1 MTKDE
6 LKSMIDSTIA
16 TNGKGEITGEAL
28 NLALKAIVDA
38 MGSGSTEVVK
48 TPGGDIALT
57 PAELAANAEAYE
69 RIYGT
74 LSAGLGVSVLMVA
87 TGGDTAGQYMVPI
100 GMMLSE
106 GAVML
111 ISFSGTITLSSDGS
125 VTDA

>member
-6 LKSMIDSTIA
+6 LKQMIDSTIA

-48 TPGGDIALT
+48 VPGGDIALT
-57 PAELAANAEAYE
+57 PAELAANAETYE

-87 TGGDTAGQYMVPI
+87 TGGDTAGQYMVPM

-106 GAVML
+106 GAVVLM
-111 ISFSGTITLSSDGS
+111 SFSGTVTLASDGS
-125 VTDA
+125 VTTA

>member
-6 LKSMIDSTIA
+6 LKQMIDSTIA

-48 TPGGDIALT
+48 VPGGDIALT

-69 RIYGT
+69 RISEA
-74 LSAGLGVSVLMVA
+74 LSAGYGVSVLTVA
-87 TGGDTAGQYMVPI
+87 TSGELAGQYIVP
-100 GMMLSE
+100 LSIALSD
-106 GAVML
+106 GAVSLMSL
-111 ISFSGTITLSSDGS
+111 SGTITLASDGS